1 MKKTILFALLSL
13 ILSSTA
19 FAEELVVHLT
29 SGNAVVIQYTGTIQ
43 GVTFQG
49 KTDAIAGLDLPTAAK
64 PAARIEQPA
73 TSAQQPVVEK
83 QTANPQP
90 EQVEAKNGK
99 ERWFRFKWAEP
110 KSED

>member
-1 MKKTILFALLSL
+1 MKKIILFVLLGL
-13 ILSSTA
+13 IPSSTA

-49 KTDAIAGLDLPTAAK
+49 KTDAIAGMNMATTAK
-64 PAARIEQPA
+64 
-73 TSAQQPVVEK
+73 SVGKNQQPVAEK
-83 QTANPQP
+83 QTSQSQP

-99 ERWFRFKWAEP
+99 ERWLRFKWAEP
-110 KSED
+110 KGED

>member
-1 MKKTILFALLSL
+1 MKKIILFVLLGL
-13 ILSSTA
+13 IPRSTA

-49 KTDAIAGLDLPTAAK
+49 KTDAIAGLDMATTAK
-64 PAARIEQPA
+64 PAARG
-73 TSAQQPVVEK
+73 QQPVVEK
-83 QTANPQP
+83 QASSPQP
-90 EQVEAKNGK
+90 EQVEANNGK

>member
-1 MKKTILFALLSL
+1 MKKTILFVLFGL
-13 ILSSTA
+13 IASSPA

-29 SGNAVVIQYTGTIQ
+29 SGNAVVIQYTGVIQ

-49 KTDAIAGLDLPTAAK
+49 KTDAIAGLDMPTTAKPTARAQ
-64 PAARIEQPA
+64 QPA
-73 TSAQQPVVEK
+73 TEK
-83 QTANPQP
+83 QAVTSQP

-110 KSED
+110 KGED

>member
-1 MKKTILFALLSL
+1 MKKIILFILLGL
-13 ILSSTA
+13 IPCSTA

-49 KTDAIAGLDLPTAAK
+49 KTDAIAGLDMATAA
-64 PAARIEQPA
+64 RV
-73 TSAQQPVVEK
+73 QQPVVDK
-83 QTANPQP
+83 QTSSPQP

>member
-1 MKKTILFALLSL
+1 MKKIILFFLLGL
-13 ILSSTA
+13 IPSSTA

-29 SGNAVVIQYTGTIQ
+29 SGNAVVVQYTGAIQ

-49 KTDAIAGLDLPTAAK
+49 KNDAIAGLDMPTTPK
-64 PAARIEQPA
+64 PAMAR
-73 TSAQQPVVEK
+73 AQQPVAEK
-83 QTANPQP
+83 QTVTSQP

-110 KSED
+110 KGED

>member
-1 MKKTILFALLSL
+1 MKKIILFVLLGL
-13 ILSSTA
+13 IPSGTA

-29 SGNAVVIQYTGTIQ
+29 SGNAVVIQYTGAIQ

-49 KTDAIAGLDLPTAAK
+49 KTDAIAGLDMPTTAK
-64 PAARIEQPA
+64 PVGKN
-73 TSAQQPVVEK
+73 QQPVAEK
-83 QTANPQP
+83 QTSPPQPQP

>member
-1 MKKTILFALLSL
+1 MKKTILFVLLGL
-13 ILSSTA
+13 IPSSTV

-29 SGNAVVIQYTGTIQ
+29 SGNAVVIQYTGAIQ

-49 KTDAIAGLDLPTAAK
+49 KNDAIASLDMPTTAK
-64 PAARIEQPA
+64 PAAK
-73 TSAQQPVVEK
+73 AQQPASEK
-83 QTANPQP
+83 QIVNSQP

>member
-1 MKKTILFALLSL
+1 MKKIILFILLCL
-13 ILSSTA
+13 IPSSTA

-29 SGNAVVIQYTGTIQ
+29 SGNAVVIQYTGAIQ

-49 KTDAIAGLDLPTAAK
+49 KTDAIAGLDMPTTTKPIAK
-64 PAARIEQPA
+64 AQQPA
-73 TSAQQPVVEK
+73 TEK
-83 QTANPQP
+83 QTVNSQP

-110 KSED
+110 KGED

>member
-1 MKKTILFALLSL
+1 MKKIILFVLLGL
-13 ILSSTA
+13 IPSSTA

-29 SGNAVVIQYTGTIQ
+29 SGNAVVIQYTGAIQ

-49 KTDAIAGLDLPTAAK
+49 KNDAIAGLDMPTTTK
-64 PAARIEQPA
+64 PAAR
-73 TSAQQPVVEK
+73 AQQPVAEK
-83 QTANPQP
+83 QAVTSQP

-99 ERWFRFKWAEP
+99 ERWLRFKWAEP

>member
-1 MKKTILFALLSL
+1 MKKTILFVLLGML
-13 ILSSTA
+13 PNSTA

-43 GVTFQG
+43 GVSFQG
-49 KTDAIAGLDLPTAAK
+49 KTDAISGLDMPTAAK
-64 PAARIEQPA
+64 PAAKTQQPA
-73 TSAQQPVVEK
+73 TEK
-83 QTANPQP
+83 QAVTSQP

-110 KSED
+110 KGED

>member
-1 MKKTILFALLSL
+1 MRKIILFVLLGL
-13 ILSSTA
+13 ISSSTA

-49 KTDAIAGLDLPTAAK
+49 KTDAIAGLDMPSASK
-64 PAARIEQPA
+64 PAAR
-73 TSAQQPVVEK
+73 AQQPAAGK
-83 QTANPQP
+83 QPVNSQP
-90 EQVEAKNGK
+90 EQIEAKNGK